1 MLNVSSRGALF
12 SGPLVFFICKIF
24 NRKIVFRKF
33 GGGLDFLLER
43 ATYFAK
49 GILCNSL
56 LKSDLILA
64 QTKYIVQYL
73 HDLGNRN
80 VLWFPTV
87 RRAPDNQIVVKKEFK
102 KRFVFISH
110 VHEKKGVFEIL
121 KAANMLTSDYTFDI
135 YGPIKDSKIGLDMF
149 QKSKANYKGVL
160 KPDEVVAKLK
170 NYDVLVLPTNDEQ
183 EGYPGIIV
191 EALGLGVPVIA
202 SRIRSIPEIVGKHN
216 GVLIEPKSYIDLYNA
231 IKSFNKE
238 NIAYYQEGSIKS
250 SSIFNEHRVYS
261 SLLEVIYNL

>member
-1 MLNVSSRGALF
+1 
-12 SGPLVFFICKIF
+12 
-24 NRKIVFRKF
+24 
-33 GGGLDFLLER
+33 
-43 ATYFAK
+43 
-49 GILCNSL
+49 
-56 LKSDLILA
+56 
-64 QTKYIVQYL
+64 
-73 HDLGNRN
+73 
-80 VLWFPTV
+80 
-87 RRAPDNQIVVKKEFK
+87 
-102 KRFVFISH
+102 
-110 VHEKKGVFEIL
+110 
-121 KAANMLTSDYTFDI
+121 MLTSDYTFDI